1 MLEWRSLLRAQEVW
15 QKEICYAQN
24 SIMSNSEKFR
34 QFGLSIWSIGNR
46 KTVFLIMAVILLGGY
61 FAYTSMPKENFPEL
75 QIPEIYIGIAKP
87 GSSPQYMADKIIRP
101 IEKELATLKRVDEI
115 NSDGIHGY
123 ATIRVKFDFSVNVQQ
138 ALQKVKD
145 AVDKARS
152 KADFPELQV
161 EPNIFELDP
170 SQMPIMNI
178 NLRGD
183 NPRQLKET
191 AELLED
197 LIEDLP
203 EINAVDIRG
212 IQKEEMRIEVDRIKA
227 EASGV
232 SLTDIENA
240 IKSEH
245 QSIPGGEI
253 LMDGMRKNI
262 EINGEFKDAD
272 ELKRVIVKQD
282 DYLPVYLEDVAHVY
296 FGSGEATSYAR
307 EFSESVVMLDVK
319 KQGGKNLLEAADKID
334 SILVYARNEGLIPSS
349 VKLSV
354 TNNQS
359 NQTRDMVSDLE
370 NSIIFGV
377 LLVVFVLLFFLGLRN
392 ALFVGVAIPL
402 SMLMSF
408 MILDAMGVS
417 LNVMVL
423 FSLVLA
429 LGMLVDNGIVV
440 VENIYRY
447 MDEGME
453 SFAAA
458 RRGVSEVAWPI
469 IASTATT
476 LAAFIPLMLW
486 PGIMGEF
493 MKYLPITLM
502 IVLGSSLFVALVINP
517 VLTALYMKVEAVNPD
532 KKKAVITAL
541 IFAALGALLL
551 FASFTGMGNFML
563 LIGIMI
569 VLNVFV
575 LLPMTVRFQEGFL
588 PRIER
593 AYERFLKV
601 ALKGY
606 RPLGLVV
613 GTFVL
618 LILSFV
624 LIGVFQPKVEFF
636 PVNQPNF
643 VNLFISHP
651 IGTDIETTNQTAM
664 EVEQELYRVLKPY
677 LDRDA
682 NQSDPEKKII
692 QSIITQVGQGAGGDN
707 EVSLGSSPHK
717 AKVVVNFAD
726 FKYRGD
732 VVTGDILKLIQEEL
746 PRNFTADIEILA
758 VKNEDGPP
766 QKDPIYIEVTGKLD
780 YQEIIEEAY
789 KIRAFLERRNV
800 EGVEKLK
807 MNVEANRPEI
817 PLVVDREQ
825 VRKLSSSTMAVGMA
839 IRTALLGNNVATY
852 SLGEDSYDIVVRF
865 NEENRNDLN
874 ALLDQRLN
882 FRNNMGQ
889 LLSIPIR
896 SVVLPPVESV
906 SYSAVSRKNQ
916 IPMVVIS
923 SKNTEGYNAN
933 EVVDQ
938 MRLVMEDYEREVG
951 LPDGISYR
959 FAGQQDEQEKE
970 MAFLSKALL
979 IAVFLILIIIV
990 TQFNSYSAPVI
1001 ILLSVV
1007 FSLVGVFLGLV
1018 LSGMSFVIM
1027 MTMIGIISLAG
1038 VVVNNAIVL
1047 IDYTNLLRK
1056 DKREERK
1063 LTEFDQ
1069 LSYDDVLD
1077 LTIKGGRTRLRP
1089 VLLTAIT
1096 TILGLIPLAIGFN
1109 IDFSGLLLRYEP
1121 NIYFGGDNNI
1131 FFAPMSWTIIFGLTF
1146 ATFLTLVV
1154 VPALYLNFFN
1164 LKNWIYRKAG
1174 WKMRSDI

>member
-1 MLEWRSLLRAQEVW
+1 MSKLE
-15 QKEICYAQN
+15 N
-24 SIMSNSEKFR
+24 FR

-46 KTVFLIMAVILLGGY
+46 KTVFLIMAVILFGGY

-101 IEKELATLKRVDEI
+101 IEKELATLKSVDEI
-115 NSDGIHGY
+115 NADGIHGY
-123 ATIRVKFDFSVNVQQ
+123 ATIRIKFDFSMNVQQ

-152 KADFPELQV
+152 KSDFPELQV

-178 NLRGD
+178 NLRGN
-183 NPRQLKET
+183 NPKQLKET
-191 AELLED
+191 AEKLED
-197 LIEDLP
+197 LIEDLV

-232 SLTDIENA
+232 SLSDIENA

-253 LMDGMRKNI
+253 LMDGIRKNI
-262 EINGEFKDAD
+262 QINGEFKDAE

-282 DYLPVYLEDVAHVY
+282 DYLPVYLGDIALVY
-296 FGSGEATSYAR
+296 FGSGEPTSYAR

-334 SILVYARNEGLIPSS
+334 SILVFARNEGIIPSA
-349 VKLSV
+349 VKMSV

-359 NQTRDMVSDLE
+359 NKTRDMVSDLE

-392 ALFVGVAIPL
+392 ALFVGIAIPL

-447 MDEGME
+447 MDEGLE
-453 SFAAA
+453 AFDAAK
-458 RRGVSEVAWPI
+458 RGVSEVAWPI

-517 VLTALYMKVEAVNPD
+517 VLTALYMKVGAVVPD
-532 KKKAVITAL
+532 KKKAVIL
-541 IFAALGALLL
+541 AAVLAGLGVLFLLV
-551 FASFTGMGNFML
+551 SYTGFGNL
-563 LIGIMI
+563 LVLIGVMI
-569 VLNVFV
+569 VLNVFF
-575 LLPMTVRFQEGFL
+575 LLPMTVRFQNGFL

-593 AYERFLKV
+593 AYEKFLRV

-606 RPLGLVV
+606 RPIVMIV
-613 GTFVL
+613 GTFGL
-618 LILSFV
+618 LIFSIMLV
-624 LIGVFQPKVEFF
+624 GVFQPKVEFF

-643 VNLFISHP
+643 VDIFISHP
-651 IGTDIETTNQTAM
+651 IGTDIETTNKTAL
-664 EVEQELYRVLKPY
+664 EVEQELNQILKPY
-677 LDRDA
+677 LDKDA
-682 NQSDPEKKII
+682 KEPESEKKII
-692 QSIITQVGQGAGGDN
+692 QSIITQVGEGAGSQN
-707 EVSLGSSPHK
+707 EVSLGASPHK
-717 AKVVVNFAD
+717 AKVIVNFAD

-732 VVTGDILKLIQEEL
+732 IVTGDILKLIQEKL
-746 PRNFTADIEILA
+746 PNRFTAEIEIIA

-780 YQEIIEEAY
+780 YQGLIEEAY
-789 KIRAFLERRNV
+789 RLRAFLERKNI
-800 EGVEKLK
+800 EGVENLK

-817 PLVVDREQ
+817 PLIVDRDQ

-852 SLGEDSYDIVVRF
+852 SLGEDNYDMVVRF
-865 NEENRNDLN
+865 NEDNRNDLN
-874 ALLDQRLN
+874 ALLDQKLN
-882 FRNNMGQ
+882 FRNNMGT

-896 SVVLPPVESV
+896 SVVLPPVETV

-933 EVVDQ
+933 EVVEQ
-938 MRLVMEDYEREVG
+938 MKLVMEDYDNEVG
-951 LPDGISYR
+951 MADGVSYR

-1056 DKREERK
+1056 DKREERG
-1063 LTEFDQ
+1063 LTEFEQ
-1069 LSYDDVLD
+1069 LDYEEVLE
-1077 LTIKGGRTRLRP
+1077 LTIQGGKTRLRP
-1089 VLLTAIT
+1089 VILTAIT
-1096 TILGLIPLAIGFN
+1096 TILGLVPLAIGFN
-1109 IDFSGLLLRYEP
+1109 IDFSGLLMRYEP

-1131 FFAPMSWTIIFGLTF
+1131 LFAPMSWTIIFGLTF

-1154 VPALYLNFFN
+1154 VPALYVYFFN